1 MAQQDSAAATSGKRG
16 GATGGPSQVRVQLF
30 DCDGGDA
37 TLEEAAIDPS
47 SLSDRQ
53 LLWVDLQDNEGGDF
67 DAVLKRITAKLGLD
81 EGLTLLQDLD
91 GRPHLVNFG
100 EWFVVQVNAI
110 ESVREGGTHFNG
122 RGLNIA
128 CGTNFLLSVHRGP
141 LQILDEFHARERG
154 ETRLGS
160 LRAES
165 FTASLLDWQVDTY
178 LHAVT
183 RFETAVDRLEVA
195 LLGER
200 VHHDYLPQLA
210 QLRRGASRLR
220 RMLAPHRQV
229 FASLARPDFRPDS
242 EGKDEAEFR
251 TLERRF
257 ERAIDAVEMARELVV
272 GSFELFTTRSAQRT
286 NETMRV
292 LTFVTVLLG
301 TLAVVAGALGMNFK
315 ATLFDNGNSG
325 FWITLGLMGA
335 FAILATVLAR
345 WRRWM

>member
-1 MAQQDSAAATSGKRG
+1 MGQQDSVPKLAKRDAAS
-16 GATGGPSQVRVQLF
+16 GGPSQVRVQLF
-30 DCDGGDA
+30 DCDGDDA
-37 TLEEAAIDPS
+37 MLEETAIDLS
-47 SLSDRQ
+47 KLSDRQ

-67 DAVLKRITAKLGLD
+67 DAVLERVTRKLGFD
-81 EGLTLLQDLD
+81 EGRDLLQELD
-91 GRPHLVNFG
+91 GRPRLVNFG
-100 EWFVVQVNAI
+100 EWFVVQVIAI

-122 RGLNIA
+122 RGLTIA
-128 CGTNFLLSVHRGP
+128 CGTNLLLSVHRGP

-160 LRAES
+160 LDAES
-165 FTASLLDWQVDTY
+165 FTASLLGWQVDTY

-195 LLGER
+195 LLGGR

-220 RMLAPHRQV
+220 RMLAPHQHV
-229 FASLARPDFRPDS
+229 FASLARPDFRPGDND
-242 EGKDEAEFR
+242 KDESEFR
-251 TLERRF
+251 ALERRF

-272 GSFELFTTRSAQRT
+272 GSFEVFTTRSAQRT
-286 NETMRV
+286 NDTMRV

-301 TLAVVAGALGMNFK
+301 TLAVVVGALGMNFK
-315 ATLFDNGNSG
+315 ASLFESGSSG
-325 FWITLGLMGA
+325 FWITLALMGG
-335 FAILATVLAR
+335 FSILAIVIAR